1 MTAERYEVRVTPLVG
16 VVKVE
21 AVLIVQSPHGLSQAS
36 QWIRRGLYLGGDR
49 PPLIYV
55 WPPNWW
61 ERWWGVTWAQKV
73 ERAKA
78 RVERWARERG
88 EAFAAACAVVQ
99 GERGGGGRCQ
109 PPTKS

>member
-1 MTAERYEVRVTPLVG
+1 MTAERYEVLVTPMAG

-21 AVLIVQSPHGLSQAS
+21 AILFDESAPALSSPEAQVIVTACSGPT
-36 QWIRRGLYLGGDR
+36 
-49 PPLIYV
+49 PCVIYV

-61 ERWWGVTWAQKV
+61 ERWRGVTWEDKV
-73 ERAKA
+73 NRAKA
-78 RVERWARERG
+78 KVERWARERLAVILAV
-88 EAFAAACAVVQ
+88 EAATH

>member
-1 MTAERYEVRVTPLVG
+1 MTAERYEVQVRPLVG

-21 AVLIVQSPHGLSQAS
+21 AVLFGRWPDGPVA
-36 QWIRRGLYLGGDR
+36 
-49 PPLIYV
+49 YV
-55 WPPNWW
+55 WPPSWW
-61 ERWWGVTWAQKV
+61 ERWRGVTWEQKV

-78 RVERWARERG
+78 RVERWARRWL
-88 EAFAAACAVVQ
+88 AASLAAAAVTR

>member
-1 MTAERYEVRVTPLVG
+1 MTFGRYEIRVTRLSG
-16 VVKVE
+16 VVQVE
-21 AVLIVQSPHGLSQAS
+21 AVLFDESAPALSSPEAQAIVTACSGPT
-36 QWIRRGLYLGGDR
+36 
-49 PPLIYV
+49 PCVIYV

-61 ERWWGVTWAQKV
+61 ERWRGVTWEQKV

-78 RVERWARERG
+78 TVERWARERL
-88 EAFAAACAVVQ
+88 ATR